1 MMGDRNSN
9 STATGTQASSRAS
22 SKSSRVPLG
31 LSVGAAIA
39 IAVGAGTAWV
49 TSQQQGSVPEPSPSV
64 VVEAPGATTTQPPT
78 TPTPTVQTPGS
89 EASPAGVPVAVE
101 QSLMVYW
108 LKDTGRSLELT
119 PLSTKVYAPDR
130 SEDILMAALNQL
142 FDDPPSEEVG
152 NAVPLETKVRSV
164 AVKEDGVHVDLSAGF
179 SGGGGSASMM
189 GRLGQLIF
197 TATTLNPN
205 APVWIS
211 VEGQPLEILGGE
223 GIEVMQPMTRQ
234 QFSEHFNM

>member
-1 MMGDRNSN
+1 MSDRPSNSN
-9 STATGTQASSRAS
+9 SSSQSGTNA
-22 SKSSRVPLG
+22 RVSVG
-31 LSVGAAIA
+31 LSIAASIA
-39 IAVGAGTAWV
+39 IAAGATTAWV
-49 TSQQQGSVPEPSPSV
+49 ASQQQDSVAPEPPPSV
-64 VVEAPGATTTQPPT
+64 SVAPASPP
-78 TPTPTVQTPGS
+78 PAVAESPAG
-89 EASPAGVPVAVE
+89 EASPPADPKAVV

-130 SEDILMAALNQL
+130 PEDILMAALAQL
-142 FDDPPSEEVG
+142 FSQPPAQDVG
-152 NAVPLETKVRSV
+152 NAVPLETKILSV
-164 AVKEDGVHVDLSAGF
+164 AVKKDGVHVDVSEGF
-179 SGGGGSASMM
+179 IAGGGAASMM

-211 VEGQPLEILGGE
+211 VAGEPLTILGGE

-234 QFSEHFNM
+234 QFSENFNM

>member
-1 MMGDRNSN
+1 MSDRPSSSN
-9 STATGTQASSRAS
+9 SS
-22 SKSSRVPLG
+22 SKSGANSRVSVG
-31 LSVGAAIA
+31 LSIAASIA
-39 IAVGAGTAWV
+39 IAVGATTAWV
-49 TSQQQGSVPEPSPSV
+49 TSQQQDSVVTPEPTPSASVAPPSPTAAESP
-64 VVEAPGATTTQPPT
+64 AG
-78 TPTPTVQTPGS
+78 
-89 EASPAGVPVAVE
+89 EASPPAAPQAVE

-130 SEDILMAALNQL
+130 SEDILMAALAQL
-142 FDDPPSEEVG
+142 FSQPPVQDVG
-152 NAVPLETKVRSV
+152 NAVPLDTKVLSV
-164 AVKEDGVHVDLSAGF
+164 AVKEDGVHVDVSEGF
-179 SGGGGSASMM
+179 LAGGGSASMM

-211 VEGQPLEILGGE
+211 VAGEPLTLLGGE

-234 QFSEHFNM
+234 QFSENFNM